1 MLSLTKS
8 VMTRSLTP
16 AEGVTV
22 ALDLVEKLPPW
33 MGWDLLK
40 SLLYVC
46 TPRVYIA
53 PLYRCMKDR
62 PEVYA
67 AFAEFMVADY
77 SLDLQPSYANEKI
90 NPNTEVLEAILDCLS
105 DPREAVSN
113 VARSA
118 LRALART
125 NSNTPAN
132 IDDAAGWR
140 AWLTDFAQRVARAR
154 EAVRKA
160 REQEAKSTTS

>member
-1 MLSLTKS
+1 
-8 VMTRSLTP
+8 
-16 AEGVTV
+16 
-22 ALDLVEKLPPW
+22 
-33 MGWDLLK
+33 
-40 SLLYVC
+40 
-46 TPRVYIA
+46 
-53 PLYRCMKDR
+53 MKDR

-90 NPNTEVLEAILDCLS
+90 NANTEALEAIPDCLS

-118 LRALART
+118 VRALART

-140 AWLTDFAQRVARAR
+140 AWLTDFAQRVAR
-154 EAVRKA
+154 
-160 REQEAKSTTS
+160 T